1 MIEYTVKVYS
11 DCTEWRL
18 NGKLHR
24 TDGPAI
30 ERANGDR
37 LWYLN
42 GKLHRTDGPA
52 IEHADDYR
60 EWYLNG
66 KLHRTDGPAL
76 EWANANPILALAEV
90 GVEIDTDLFKI
101 GNGIDPWNVRVK
113 MRGHTSMITLT
124 LTGGRGFTPW
134 TAI

>member
-1 MIEYTVKVYS
+1 MIEYTVKVYP
-11 DCTEWRL
+11 DRTEWFL

-42 GKLHRTDGPA
+42 GNLHRTDGPA

-76 EWANANPILALAEV
+76 EWANGDHFWFLNDKQVTEAEV
-90 GVEIDTDLFKI
+90 MKPTKELTVAQIEQLLGYS
-101 GNGIDPWNVRVK
+101 VK
-113 MRGHTSMITLT
+113 VIK
-124 LTGGRGFTPW
+124 
-134 TAI
+134 